1 MNYAWSLSPGETGTK
16 GSSRYAS
23 WGGGWESHPSP
34 DRLKASKRSG
44 NKRWKSTPPPS
55 HTHAH
60 AHTHRLTPHCTR
72 LDLDLKRFNSLKW
85 EREYFWAGFR
95 SGSKQ
100 IRKPCHP
107 PRPSSVPG
115 STFSWCGDDT
125 GTRRWKSIEM
135 ARARRNGESVSHDPD
150 PG

>member
-1 MNYAWSLSPGETGTK
+1 MHDLSPLVRREQ
-16 GSSRYAS
+16 REAADMRAEVED
-23 WGGGWESHPSP
+23 ESHIHLLTDLKLPSVVGIKGG
-34 DRLKASKRSG
+34 KA
-44 NKRWKSTPPPS
+44 PLHHHI
-55 HTHAH
+55 HTHAR
-60 AHTHRLTPHCTR
+60 AHTQRLTPHCTR